1 MTLRQFVKRRL
12 VKRQLVNRHLVKYD
26 NWSSTSIGQVE
37 KECVDSSSRNKN
49 LVIIENEWEGGRV
62 SIKSIIIR
70 TNIFSSLEIWCYEV
84 FLEIHSTPNTKE
96 ERLMVM
102 KCNNECT
109 NKYQYLHRSAE
120 INCYIN

>member
-1 MTLRQFVKRRL
+1 MTSWEDDKMTLRQFVKRRL

-62 SIKSIIIR
+62 SIKSI
-70 TNIFSSLEIWCYEV
+70 
-84 FLEIHSTPNTKE
+84 
-96 ERLMVM
+96 
-102 KCNNECT
+102 NN
-109 NKYQYLHRSAE
+109 
-120 INCYIN
+120 

>member
-1 MTLRQFVKRRL
+1 MTLRQFIKRRL

-62 SIKSIIIR
+62 SIKSI
-70 TNIFSSLEIWCYEV
+70 NDWNKEIYFKLIPTHEKMRK
-84 FLEIHSTPNTKE
+84 S
-96 ERLMVM
+96 
-102 KCNNECT
+102 
-109 NKYQYLHRSAE
+109 
-120 INCYIN
+120 